1 MAETAVRN
9 GAELLLSA
17 EVTSLTRR
25 DNYWRLTT
33 KAGTYDTRYVVNAA
47 GAHSEEV
54 HCIAAPKTF
63 TIKHS
68 RGQYDLL
75 DKNEGGRVKTVIFQC
90 PSELGK
96 GTLVSPTVHGNLLV
110 GPDAEEVPGE
120 DTATTGEGIIKMRET
135 ARKSVPNVD
144 LRQTIRDFA
153 GVRAQADTA
162 DFVIETAADGFIDA
176 AGICS
181 PGLTAAPAIGEY
193 VTGLLKDNGLELS
206 LKDNYIDTRKRIRF
220 NEMDAAER
228 TELVKRNPAYGR
240 VICRCET
247 VTEGEIID
255 ALRSPIPPVSVG
267 GVKRRCN
274 PGMGRCQGGFCA
286 PKIVELLAKELDI
299 QPEDVPQDNG
309 GSWIL
314 SGPTKERNA
323 TTGGAANV

>member
-1 MAETAVRN
+1 M
-9 GAELLLSA
+9 
-17 EVTSLTRR
+17 
-25 DNYWRLTT
+25 
-33 KAGTYDTRYVVNAA
+33 
-47 GAHSEEV
+47 
-54 HCIAAPKTF
+54 AAPKTF

-75 DKNEGGRVKTVIFQC
+75 DKNEGGRVSTVIFQC

-120 DTATTGEGIIKMRET
+120 DTATTSAGISKMRET

-153 GVRAQADTA
+153 GVRAQADTG
-162 DFVIETAADGFIDA
+162 DFVIEAVAEGFIDA

-193 VTGLLKDNGLELS
+193 VTGLLCDSGLMLL
-206 LKDNYIDTRKRIRF
+206 LKDNFIDRRERVRF
-220 NEMDAAER
+220 NEMDAFER
-228 TELVKRNPAYGR
+228 TELVKLNPAYGR
-240 VICRCET
+240 VVCRCET
-247 VTEGEIID
+247 VTEGEILD

-286 PKIVELLAKELDI
+286 PKIVELLANELGVSMTEI
-299 QPEDVPQDNG
+299 VQEREGSQILPGRTKDV
-309 GSWIL
+309 
-314 SGPTKERNA
+314 ERN
-323 TTGGAANV
+323 V

>member
-1 MAETAVRN
+1 
-9 GAELLLSA
+9 
-17 EVTSLTRR
+17 
-25 DNYWRLTT
+25 
-33 KAGTYDTRYVVNAA
+33 
-47 GAHSEEV
+47 
-54 HCIAAPKTF
+54 
-63 TIKHS
+63 
-68 RGQYDLL
+68 
-75 DKNEGGRVKTVIFQC
+75 VIFQC

-110 GPDAEEVPGE
+110 GPDAEEVPCE
-120 DTATTGEGIIKMRET
+120 DTSTTGAGISKMRET

-153 GVRAQADTA
+153 GVRAQADTG
-162 DFVIETAADGFIDA
+162 DFVIEAAADCFIDA

-193 VTGLLKDNGLELS
+193 VMDLLHKSGLELA
-206 LKDNYIDTRKRIRF
+206 LKENFIDKRERIRF
-220 NEMDAAER
+220 NEMDAVER

-240 VICRCET
+240 VVCRCET

-286 PKIVELLAKELDI
+286 PKIVELLSRELGI
-299 QPEDVPQDNG
+299 RPEDVPQDNV

-314 SGPTKERNA
+314 SSPTKERDA
-323 TTGGAANV
+323 TTGGTANV